1 MEEVKPKL
9 DDEMQDILDCL
20 GSGAE
25 EDATKLYEAMKV
37 SLSHV
42 FLRADLVSH
51 SKDVVLR
58 GFRAQVT
65 TNQKGLIFV
74 QRRHQFGISHSSPVS
89 DFDLK

>member
-37 SLSHV
+37 SLSHF

-51 SKDVVLR
+51 SKDDFAVLN
-58 GFRAQVT
+58 FRAQVT
-65 TNQKGLIFV
+65 VNQSEVL
-74 QRRHQFGISHSSPVS
+74 H
-89 DFDLK
+89 